1 MQPRGILA
9 DFAEARQGRP
19 AALTLEEHSPVR
31 TASPVPSHGLP
42 TLADTASAAPHRRT
56 PLAGALLAADMP
68 AASGADLADIA
79 VASAG
84 MPAASADIAVASA
97 DTAVASA
104 DTAVASADTAVASAA
119 EADTVKLRQAD
130 SGLRYPFLPSYFCLR
145 AAQAGSEKLPP
156 RFAHLFFTSSALKRA

>member
-1 MQPRGILA
+1 MQIRAARLQPRGILA

-68 AASGADLADIA
+68 AASGADLAD
-79 VASAG
+79 
-84 MPAASADIAVASA
+84 MAVASA
-97 DTAVASA
+97 DTAVVSADTAAASA
-104 DTAVASADTAVASAA
+104 DTAA

-130 SGLRYPFLPSYFCLR
+130 SGLRCPFLPSYFCLR

>member
-104 DTAVASADTAVASAA
+104 DTAVASADTAA

-130 SGLRYPFLPSYFCLR
+130 SGLRCPFLPSYFCLR